1 MRRSKSIISIKR
13 KIKLGV
19 LLRTVAFCI
28 VFSFLNV
35 SVFAQ
40 NSDWKEYSLRELI
53 GRLKYYTYAKVA
65 QSLRKEYTIDREQIW
80 EDGVC
85 KVPVPPLP
93 GPFFCGLL
101 KQQYPSESQ
110 KSTPS
115 PETISSSPIS
125 ERLPESVSETLSPHS
140 AYGLNPGLKVY
151 KNIQLYSGTTI
162 SGKNVVKIDSEENPG
177 ESLRAFYLNN
187 GQLSHYEFQD
197 RILIFDWSGS
207 KLNAILEVK
216 TDPIRRPLS
225 GREILFP

>member
-1 MRRSKSIISIKR
+1 MNPKF
-13 KIKLGV
+13 GV
-19 LLRTVAFCI
+19 FLRTVAFFI
-28 VFSFLNV
+28 LFSFLNV
-35 SVFAQ
+35 PVFAQ
-40 NSDWKEYSLRELI
+40 NSDWKEYSLGELI

-65 QSLRKEYTIDREQIW
+65 QSLRKEYPIDQEQTW
-80 EDGVC
+80 EDVVC
-85 KVPVPPLP
+85 TIPVPELP

-101 KQQYPSESQ
+101 KRQHPSESQ
-110 KSTPS
+110 KFSE
-115 PETISSSPIS
+115 PETISSSPAS
-125 ERLPESVSETLSPHS
+125 EKLSASVPKILSPHA

-187 GQLSHYEFQD
+187 GQLSHYEFRD
-197 RILIFDWSGS
+197 KILIFDWSGS

-216 TDPIRRPLS
+216 TDSIRRPLG

>member
-1 MRRSKSIISIKR
+1 MRRSKSITSIK
-13 KIKLGV
+13 KKTKFDVFLN
-19 LLRTVAFCI
+19 TVAFCI

-40 NSDWKEYSLRELI
+40 NSDWKEYSLKELI

-65 QSLRKEYTIDREQIW
+65 QSLRKEYTINQEQMW

-85 KVPVPPLP
+85 TIPVPPLP

-101 KQQYPSESQ
+101 KQQVPSESQ
-110 KSTPS
+110 KSTLS
-115 PETISSSPIS
+115 PETISSSPIA
-125 ERLPESVSETLSPHS
+125 EKLPASVPETLSRGFDPS
-140 AYGLNPGLKVY
+140 LKVY

-177 ESLRAFYLNN
+177 EFLRAFYLNN
-187 GQLSHYEFQD
+187 GQLSHYEFQN

-216 TDPIRRPLS
+216 TDPIRRPLG

>member
-1 MRRSKSIISIKR
+1 MRRSKSIISIKMN
-13 KIKLGV
+13 IKFDV
-19 LLRTVAFCI
+19 LLRTVAFFI
-28 VFSFLNV
+28 LFLFLNV

-65 QSLRKEYTIDREQIW
+65 QSLKKEYAINQEQVW
-80 EDGVC
+80 EDEVC
-85 KVPVPPLP
+85 TIPVPPLP

-101 KQQYPSESQ
+101 KQQVPSESQ
-110 KSTPS
+110 KLTPS
-115 PETISSSPIS
+115 PETMSSSPIS
-125 ERLPESVSETLSPHS
+125 EKLPTSASETLS
-140 AYGLNPGLKVY
+140 LNPSLKVY

-197 RILIFDWSGS
+197 RILIFDWVGS

-216 TDPIRRPLS
+216 TDPIRRPLG